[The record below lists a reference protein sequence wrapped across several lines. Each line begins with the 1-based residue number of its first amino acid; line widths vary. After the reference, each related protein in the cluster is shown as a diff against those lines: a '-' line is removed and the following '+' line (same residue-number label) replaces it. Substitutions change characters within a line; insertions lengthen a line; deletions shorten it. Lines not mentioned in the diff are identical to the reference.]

1 MTRKMMLRAA
11 SAVLTLGLIA
21 PQAYA
26 DGQIGGKGE
35 LQDKAK
41 VATKGQLGTI
51 KVEDILTKIDAVLTK
66 VKDQTYEA
74 KLEVLRDGKVTKTLE
89 FTVKLK
95 GLFQKMV
102 KFTAPGDV
110 RDMAVVTTADGL
122 MYVYMPSY
130 KRVRR
135 VAAHV
140 RNQGFMGTDVTPEEM
155 AITTMSVGW
164 KAKILKQDSLVW
176 VLELKPDEGNESLY
190 SKLVVTVSKEHE
202 GVEKIDSYDS
212 AGKLVR
218 SQIRTE
224 WKNFGAVSIPS
235 VMTFQDH
242 RTGSETVMRFL
253 NCKVNQ
259 GIPDSAFTTR
269 ALTRGE

>member
-1 MTRKMMLRAA
+1 MMKR
-11 SAVLTLGLIA
+11 LTLGTASTVLALGLIV
-21 PQAYA
+21 PQVSAA
-26 DGQIGGKGE
+26 GE
-35 LQDKAK
+35 VEDVLAK
-41 VATKGQLGTI
+41 V
-51 KVEDILTKIDAVLTK
+51 DAVLTK
-66 VKDQTYEA
+66 VKDQTYQAE
-74 KLEVLRDGKVTKTLE
+74 LEVVRDGKVTKTLK
-89 FTVKLK
+89 FTAKLK
-95 GLFQKMV
+95 GLFQKMI

-110 RDMAVVTTADGL
+110 RDMAVLTTSDGL

-164 KAKILKQDSLVW
+164 KAKILKQDAKVW
-176 VLELKPDEGNESLY
+176 VLDLRPDTGNETAY
-190 SKLVVTVSKEHE
+190 SKLIVTVSKQHE

-212 AGKLVR
+212 AGKLIR

-224 WKNFGAVSIPS
+224 WKNFGAVAIPS
-235 VMTFQDH
+235 VMTFKDL
-242 RTGSETVMRFL
+242 RTGSQTVMRFL
-253 NCKVNQ
+253 NCSVNQ

>member
-1 MTRKMMLRAA
+1 MMRRMTLGTA
-11 SAVLTLGLIA
+11 SVVLALGLIA
-21 PQAYA
+21 PQVSAA
-26 DGQIGGKGE
+26 GE
-35 LQDKAK
+35 VKAK
-41 VATKGQLGTI
+41 ASQDGLT
-51 KVEDILTKIDAVLTK
+51 VEEILTKVDAVLTK
-66 VKDQTYEA
+66 VKDQTYQAE
-74 KLEVLRDGKVTKTLE
+74 LEVQRDGKVTKTLK
-89 FTVKLK
+89 FTAKLK
-95 GLFQKMV
+95 GLFQKMI

-110 RDMAVVTTADGL
+110 RDMAVLTTADGL

-164 KAKILKQDSLVW
+164 KAKILKQDARVW
-176 VLELKPDEGNESLY
+176 VLEMKPDRDAGNESVY
-190 SKLVVTVSKEHE
+190 SKLIVTVSKAHE

-212 AGKLVR
+212 AGKLMR

-235 VMTFQDH
+235 VMTFKDH
-242 RTGSETVMRFL
+242 RTGSQTVMRFL
-253 NCKVNQ
+253 NCTVNQ
-259 GIPDSAFTTR
+259 NVPDSAFTTR

>member
-1 MTRKMMLRAA
+1 MTRTMTLGTAT
-11 SAVLTLGLIA
+11 AVLALGLIV
-21 PQAYA
+21 PQVSAA
-26 DGQIGGKGE
+26 GE
-35 LQDKAK
+35 VEEILAK
-41 VATKGQLGTI
+41 VDGN
-51 KVEDILTKIDAVLTK
+51 LTKM
-66 VKDQTYEA
+66 KDQTYQA
-74 KLEVLRDGKVTKTLE
+74 EVEVIRDGKVTKTLK

-110 RDMAVVTTADGL
+110 RDMAVLTTADGL

-164 KAKILKQDSLVW
+164 KAKILKKDAKVW
-176 VLELKPDEGNESLY
+176 ILELRPDTGNESMY
-190 SKLVVTVSKEHE
+190 SKLIVTVSKQHE

-218 SQIRTE
+218 SQIRTD

-242 RTGSETVMRFL
+242 RTGSQTVMRFL
-253 NCKVNQ
+253 KCTVNQ
-259 GIPDSAFTTR
+259 GIPDTAFTTR